1 MIFGS
6 AAVTSLPLFR
16 REARATLALAAPL
29 ALTQLIQM
37 AMGFVDVVMIGRLG
51 PDSMAAGVIATS
63 VYFSLLLVCMGVVM
77 AVNPMVSQ
85 AVGAKDEAMIGRSL
99 RQGLWLATLL
109 GVPLMLL
116 LWHIEPVL
124 GWTGQDPA
132 TSVLAGQYIRAILWG
147 TLPHLWYAALRGF
160 AEGLGRPR
168 PILIVTIVA
177 ALANAGLN
185 GVLMYGWLGG
195 PALGVVGAGWSSAIV
210 MGVLFLG
217 LLLYVRLDRDFW
229 HRAGLTH
236 IRKPDPDA
244 LRDLFRLGWP
254 IGISFGLEA
263 GLFAVTTLLVG
274 NIGTAALAAHQIA
287 INAASVTFMVPLGVA
302 LATTVRVGQA
312 AGAGDRAG
320 AERAGWSGVAMG
332 AAFMT
337 LAALLFWLRP
347 EWVVW
352 VYLGTVTGDEVEV
365 ARFAAVL
372 LGIAAVFQILDGVQ
386 ATAAGALRGLKDTR
400 APMIVGAV
408 AYWGIGFGSAVW
420 MGFGLDLGAEG
431 IWWGLTLGLG
441 AAAVGLT
448 LWFRW
453 RVRQRG
459 PFEQAGVEQ
468 QGEAEPVVALTPAC
482 RAPMT
487 CSERNRACHALDS

>member
-1 MIFGS
+1 MPS
-6 AAVTSLPLFR
+6 RSLFR
-16 REARATLALAAPL
+16 REARATLALATPL
-29 ALTQLIQM
+29 ALTQLVQM

-51 PDSMAAGVIATS
+51 PEAMAAGVIATS

-85 AVGAKDEAMIGRSL
+85 AVGAGDEATVGRSL

-109 GVPLMLL
+109 GVPLMLP
-116 LWHIEPVL
+116 LWYIEPAL
-124 GWTGQDPA
+124 GRTGQDPA
-132 TSVLAGQYIRAILWG
+132 TAALAGAYVRAVLWG
-147 TLPHLWYAALRGF
+147 TVPHLWYTALRGF

-168 PILIVTIVA
+168 PILVVTVVA
-177 ALANAGLN
+177 AFANAGLN
-185 GVLMYGWLGG
+185 GVLMYGWLGF

-210 MGVLFLG
+210 TGVLFLG

-229 HRAGLTH
+229 QRAGLARL
-236 IRKPDPDA
+236 RKPDVGA

-274 NIGTAALAAHQIA
+274 NLGTVALAAHQIA

-302 LATTVRVGQA
+302 FAATVRVGHA
-312 AGAGDRAG
+312 AGAGDPAG
-320 AERAGWSGVAMG
+320 AERAGWTAVAMG

-347 EWVVW
+347 DWVVW
-352 VYLGTVTGDEVEV
+352 VYLGRVSGDELEV
-365 ARFAAVL
+365 ARFAAAL

-408 AYWGIGFGSAVW
+408 AYWGIGFGAALW
-420 MGFGLDLGAEG
+420 LGFGLDLGAEG

-459 PFEQAGVEQ
+459 PLRPSDH
-468 QGEAEPVVALTPAC
+468 AEPAA
-482 RAPMT
+482 A
-487 CSERNRACHALDS
+487 

>member
-1 MIFGS
+1 ML
-6 AAVTSLPLFR
+6 SLPLLR
-16 REARATLALAAPL
+16 REVRATLALAVPL
-29 ALTQLIQM
+29 ALTQLTQM

-51 PDSMAAGVIATS
+51 PAAMAAGVIATS

-77 AVNPMVSQ
+77 AVNPTVSQ
-85 AVGAKDEAMIGRSL
+85 AVGAGDEALVGRAL

-116 LWHIEPVL
+116 LWHTEPAL
-124 GWTGQDPA
+124 RWTGQDPA
-132 TSVLAGQYIRAILWG
+132 TAALSAAYLRAILWG
-147 TLPHLWYAALRGF
+147 TLPHLWFAALRGF

-168 PILIVTIVA
+168 PILVVTVVA
-177 ALANAGLN
+177 AFANAGLN

-195 PALGVVGAGWSSAIV
+195 PGLGVVGAGWSSALV

-229 HRAGLTH
+229 RRAGLVH
-236 IRKPDPDA
+236 LRKPDPAA
-244 LRDLFRLGWP
+244 LRALFRLGWP

-274 NIGTAALAAHQIA
+274 NLGTAALAAHQIA

-312 AGAGDRAG
+312 AGAGDPGG
-320 AERAGWSGVAMG
+320 AERAGWTGVAMG

-352 VYLGTVTGDEVEV
+352 VYLGTVTGEELEV

-386 ATAAGALRGLKDTR
+386 ATAAGALRGLKDTW
-400 APMIVGAV
+400 APMVVGAV
-408 AYWGIGFGSAVW
+408 AYWGIGFGAALG
-420 MGFGLDLGAEG
+420 MGFGLDWGAEG
-431 IWWGLTLGLG
+431 IWWGLTFGLG

-448 LWFRW
+448 VWFRW
-453 RVRQRG
+453 RVRQQATG
-459 PFEQAGVEQ
+459 PVG
-468 QGEAEPVVALTPAC
+468 
-482 RAPMT
+482 RAKAT
-487 CSERNRACHALDS
+487 A